1 MADIEIRITETAY
14 LDLEDVE
21 NYVSQSSPK
30 IGREFINK
38 IFKKIELLYEHP
50 KIGKKVPEFDN
61 DRIREL
67 IQGKYRIVYRVAS
80 DELIE
85 VLRVIHGSRLMDLEK

>member
-1 MADIEIRITETAY
+1 MADLKIRITEIAY
-14 LDLEDVE
+14 LDPEDIE
-21 NYVSQSSPK
+21 EYVSQSSPK

-50 KIGKKVPEFDN
+50 KIGRKVPEFDN

-67 IQGKYRIVYRVAS
+67 IQGKYRIVYRIVS
-80 DELIE
+80 GELIE
-85 VLRVIHGSRLMDLEK
+85 VLRVTHGSRLMDLE

>member
-1 MADIEIRITETAY
+1 
-14 LDLEDVE
+14 
-21 NYVSQSSPK
+21 PK

-50 KIGKKVPEFDN
+50 KIGRKVPEFDN

-67 IQGKYRIVYRVAS
+67 IQGKYRIVYRIMS

-85 VLRVIHGSRLMDLEK
+85 VLRVIHGSRLMDLE

>member
-1 MADIEIRITETAY
+1 MANLEIRLTETAY
-14 LDLEDVE
+14 LDLEDIE
-21 NYVSQSSPK
+21 SYVSQSSPK

-38 IFKKIELLYEHP
+38 IFKKIELLYQHQRL
-50 KIGKKVPEFDN
+50 GKKVPELDN

-67 IQGKYRIVYRVAS
+67 IQGKYRIVYKIMS

-85 VLRVIHGSRLMDLEK
+85 VLRVIHGSRLIDLE